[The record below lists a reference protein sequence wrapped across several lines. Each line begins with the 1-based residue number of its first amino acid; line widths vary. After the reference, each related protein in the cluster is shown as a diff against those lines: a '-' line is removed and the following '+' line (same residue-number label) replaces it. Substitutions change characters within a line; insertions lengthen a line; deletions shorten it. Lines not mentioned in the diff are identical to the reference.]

1 MTKKKEIFLVLDG
14 NALLHRAW
22 HAIPPLTTQDGT
34 VVNAAY
40 GFTMILEKM
49 LEAYQPTFMAVAWDL
64 KGKTFRHEEYA
75 DYKAHRAEKEQELY
89 DQIPIIQ
96 DILVAYGI
104 PSLSAKGFEA
114 DDVIGTLAKKASL
127 KEMKTYIVT
136 GDLDALQLVNESVSV
151 VTFKKGI
158 SEIKEY
164 DRNAVKER
172 YGLSP
177 EQLIDYKALRGDPS
191 DNIPGVAG
199 IGEKTA
205 TTLVQD
211 FGSIKEIYTAL
222 EQGKIEAKFAKK
234 LEDQKKVAEDSKRL
248 VTIVQDVPLSFRF
261 SSEKMS
267 APNEKVLKQL
277 FQKLEFRSLLRKHTV
292 VPPPPSETMQA
303 LEKETKKQGIVIVR
317 ASTLKEE
324 CENLSLEKIGIFIAT
339 QAADLFGATLA
350 AVGLSDGI
358 YTIILPNPSKE
369 QLFAIQTFLKKA
381 KLIITHD
388 LKQLFHVTDWEI
400 ESKCFDLQIG
410 SYLLHA
416 GSRAHELDEVVKKYF
431 PHQSSDVPQ
440 GFATEKDY
448 LRLGKMISLF
458 PQIADSMLMELTKL
472 EMQKVVWDI
481 EMPLVKILFEME
493 QVGIELDVKAL
504 GIFSKK
510 LKTQSGYST
519 AAPELEKL
527 WEEHKI
533 IPLISE
539 YRELAK
545 LQSTYAESLPKLV
558 EKDGRIHTSY
568 NQTVTSTGRL
578 SSSDPNLQ
586 NITIRTD
593 LGNEIRKAFVSGRGK
608 KLLSADYSQI
618 ELRIVSVIAKDKPF
632 ISAFLDGADIHRRT
646 ASEVWETPEEE
657 VTSEQR
663 RAAKAIN
670 FGILYG
676 MGPRALARSTNMSM
690 AEAKRFIERYFE
702 IHHAIKEYLDE
713 TKIQAHERG
722 YVESLFG
729 RRRYLPEIHSGVQQL
744 VATAERMAI
753 NMPVQGTSADVMKK
767 AMIATE
773 GWLKKSGWPA
783 KMLLQVHDE
792 LVFEVV
798 NDAVDQVAR
807 GVKEMMEGV
816 ANFDI
821 PLVVDVEIGN
831 NW

>member
-510 LKTQSGYST
+510 LKTQLESLTKQITQLAGKHVNINSPSQIAEILFEKLDLPTKGIKKTQTGYST

-663 RAAKAIN
+663 RAAKD
-670 FGILYG
+670 
-676 MGPRALARSTNMSM
+676 M
-690 AEAKRFIERYFE
+690 
-702 IHHAIKEYLDE
+702 
-713 TKIQAHERG
+713 
-722 YVESLFG
+722 
-729 RRRYLPEIHSGVQQL
+729 
-744 VATAERMAI
+744 
-753 NMPVQGTSADVMKK
+753 
-767 AMIATE
+767 
-773 GWLKKSGWPA
+773 
-783 KMLLQVHDE
+783 
-792 LVFEVV
+792 
-798 NDAVDQVAR
+798 
-807 GVKEMMEGV
+807 
-816 ANFDI
+816 
-821 PLVVDVEIGN
+821 
-831 NW
+831 